1 MMMMRMMRIMYS
13 CDKQSLLSLTMTS
26 LNTSMVGL
34 LSHLMLMM
42 KKNLLIVDQL
52 IGLIQP
58 LLIVTILLRLALIL
72 ILLSKLQLLLFQSL
86 FMNLSININIIMN

>member
-1 MMMMRMMRIMYS
+1 
-13 CDKQSLLSLTMTS
+13 MTS

>member
-1 MMMMRMMRIMYS
+1 
-13 CDKQSLLSLTMTS
+13 MTS

-34 LSHLMLMM
+34 LGHLMLMM